1 MSVLLQQLLVGVLV
15 LACAIYSA
23 WRLAS
28 VRLRLRALDA
38 LSAAPLLSRTGWFVR
53 LRERTL
59 GAGALA
65 CGGCAGGARRVAGS
79 PNQTPGVP
87 RR

>member
-1 MSVLLQQLLVGVLV
+1 VSVLLQQLVVGVLV
-15 LACAIYSA
+15 LSCALYAA
-23 WRLAS
+23 WRLLS
-28 VRLRLRALDA
+28 VRLRLRALAA
-38 LSAAPLLSRTGWFVR
+38 LAAVPLISRSAWLVG

-65 CGGCAGGARRVAGS
+65 CGACAGSAKRAAAS
-79 PNQTPGVP
+79 PNQTPGAP